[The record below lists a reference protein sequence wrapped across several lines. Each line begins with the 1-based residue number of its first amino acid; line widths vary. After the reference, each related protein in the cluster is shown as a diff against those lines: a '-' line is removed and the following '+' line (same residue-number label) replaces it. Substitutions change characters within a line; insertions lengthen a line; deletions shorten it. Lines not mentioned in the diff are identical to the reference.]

1 MSKYR
6 SVLLYNLYPLNKWKE
21 ITDSLLAGLGH
32 DDIIVHINIPKR
44 NALAAIIAYN
54 YVKKIRKVRDIYF
67 SLNYKFKGE
76 SKGFETFRKFVD
88 FDNYDVASYIHS
100 KGTSRKRKDTQPIKS
115 WTELLRYFVVER
127 LDLAIQSFERGY
139 YLYGVNL
146 SEQVLKERD
155 GSVISPDSNFLYQGN
170 FVTINL
176 NELREKFLTTKCKQ
190 HYYGLEMFWGSLC
203 SINKAFE
210 VHNSKVDHY
219 NEVYLE
225 SNYK

>member
-21 ITDSLLAGLGH
+21 ITDSLLAVVHH

-44 NALAAIIAYN
+44 NPIAAINAYR
-54 YVKKIRKVRDIYF
+54 YVKKFEKLRGVYF
-67 SLNYKFKGE
+67 SLNYKTKGE
-76 SKGFETFRKFVD
+76 SKGFETFRRVVD
-88 FDNYDVASYIHS
+88 FDKYDIASYIHS
-100 KGTSRKRKDTQPIKS
+100 KGSSRKRKDTEPIKS

-127 LDLAIQSFERGY
+127 LDLAIQSFEQGY

-146 SEQVLKERD
+146 SEQVLKKRD
-155 GSVISPDSNFLYQGN
+155 GSYISPGSNFLYQGN

-176 NELREKFLTTKCKQ
+176 NSLEKKFLITECKP
-190 HYYGLEMFWGSLC
+190 HYYGLEMFWGCLC
-203 SINKAFE
+203 SVDKAFE
-210 VHNSKVDHY
+210 VHNSQVDHY
-219 NEVYLE
+219 NEVYLG